1 MLQFKERLSGQTH
14 VMLSEAQEMFLARV
28 RVTLKPAVND
38 PQGITIAR
46 ALGRLGFKDVE
57 SVRAGK
63 YFEVRLKESDRA
75 AAEKKVREM
84 CEKLLANPVIE
95 RFSFDLEPV

>member
-1 MLQFKERLSGQTH
+1 MPYI
-14 VMLSEAQEMFLARV
+14 ARV

-46 ALGRLGFKDVE
+46 ALKSLGFEGVQ

-63 YFEVRLKESDRA
+63 YLELRLADDDA
-75 AAEKKVREM
+75 TAAEERVRTM
-84 CEKLLANPVIE
+84 CQKLLANPVTE
-95 RFSFDLEPV
+95 TFSFDLEQI

>member
-1 MLQFKERLSGQTH
+1 
-14 VMLSEAQEMFLARV
+14 VAYLARV

-46 ALGRLGFKDVE
+46 ALKSLGFEGVQ

-63 YFEVRLKESDRA
+63 YLELKLADDDAAVAEARVRA
-75 AAEKKVREM
+75 M
-84 CEKLLANPVIE
+84 CQKLLANPVTE
-95 RFSFDLEPV
+95 TFSFDLERL

>member
-1 MLQFKERLSGQTH
+1 MYIAK
-14 VMLSEAQEMFLARV
+14 V

-38 PQGITIAR
+38 PQGITIGR
-46 ALGRLGFKDVE
+46 ALGRLGFDTVD

-63 YFEVRLKESDRA
+63 YFELKINEPERA
-75 AAEKKVREM
+75 VAEKKVREM

-95 RFSFDLEPV
+95 RFSFDLEPA